1 MFTYAYRILVIFRYF
16 YIFVLYPGKM
26 KKYVPNVLT
35 TLNLVCGLIS
45 VTLVLQHN
53 LALAAVFIFIA
64 AAFDY
69 LDGTAARL
77 LKAYSE
83 LGKQL
88 DSLADLVSFGVA
100 PGLIIFQ
107 LLSFHCTNGCNILE
121 QWNVIPY
128 LALLIPVCSALR
140 LAKFNI
146 DLRQEINFI
155 GLPTPANAIFFASI
169 PMILQIQYNIHTF
182 IKLDFM
188 AALFSDPRVLAAI
201 TVFFSYLLI
210 SDFRMFS
217 MKFKSM
223 SWRENQHR
231 YIILILSLVLLLIFS
246 ISAVPMVF
254 LAYLLLSV
262 VYQKKIY

>member
-1 MFTYAYRILVIFRYF
+1 
-16 YIFVLYPGKM
+16 M
-26 KKYVPNVLT
+26 KKHIPNALT

-45 VTLVLQHN
+45 VSLVLQN
-53 LALAAVFIFIA
+53 RLVWAAGFIFLAAV
-64 AAFDY
+64 FDY
-69 LDGTAARL
+69 LDGTSARL

-107 LLSFHCTNGCNILE
+107 LLSIHCTNSCNLLE
-121 QWNVIPY
+121 RWNIIPY

-146 DLRQEINFI
+146 DPRQEVNFI

-169 PMILQIQYNIHTF
+169 PLVIHLQGRIHTF
-182 IKLDFM
+182 IDMEFLVV
-188 AALFSDPRVLAAI
+188 LFSNPRVLSVLAI
-201 TVFFSYLLI
+201 IFSYLLI
-210 SDFRMFS
+210 SEFRIFS

-223 SWRENQHR
+223 AWKENQHR
-231 YIILILSLVLLLIFS
+231 FVLLILSLILLLIFS
-246 ISAVPMVF
+246 ISAVPMVI
-254 LAYLLLSV
+254 LLYLLLSL
-262 VYQKKIY
+262 VYQKRM